1 MRDYSKWKEQ
11 WEKDQEHRRLCFARF
26 CWVRRYELTPSK
38 KCTWEERFGEMEG
51 ISLSRYAGER
61 MRERILKEKQLSRSK

>member
-26 CWVRRYELTPSK
+26 CWVRKYELTPSK
-38 KCTWEERFGEMEG
+38 KCTWEERFEEMEG
-51 ISLSRYAGER
+51 VSLSRYAGEH
-61 MRERILKEKQLSRSK
+61 MRERSRKEKQESRSK